1 MRKTRALFALAVVGV
16 LGLTACGGPAS
27 GTAAGTSSSSSAG
40 DLSGT
45 LTVFAAASLTD
56 VFGDLGDQLMTG
68 NPGLEVQLNFA
79 GSSALATQLTQGAPA
94 DVFAAANEEQM
105 AVVTDADLQAADPAV
120 FTRNALEIAVP
131 KGNPGGVTGL
141 ADFADP
147 DLTVAVC
154 AADVPCGA
162 AAAAV
167 FADAG
172 VTAQPDT
179 EEEDVKAALTKV
191 QLGEVDAALVYATDV
206 QAAGD
211 DVEGIPFPEAE
222 QEVNDYPIC
231 VLEAAPNPE
240 AARAFVD
247 LVRSDAGQRALTD
260 AGFRAP

>member
-1 MRKTRALFALAVVGV
+1 MRRTRALLVLPVVATV
-16 LGLTACGGPAS
+16 GLTACGGSAS
-27 GTAAGTSSSSSAG
+27 DTAAGTASSSAGG

-45 LTVFAAASLTD
+45 LTVFAAASLTG
-56 VFGDLGDQLMTG
+56 VFGNLGDQLMAAH
-68 NPGLEVQLNFA
+68 PGLGVRFNFA

-94 DVFAAANEEQM
+94 DVFASANEEQM
-105 AVVTDADLQAADPAV
+105 TVVTDAGLQAGDPAV
-120 FTRNALEIAVP
+120 FTGNVLEIAVP
-131 KGNPGGVTGL
+131 EGNPGGVTGL
-141 ADFADP
+141 ADFGDA
-147 DLTVAVC
+147 DLTLAVC

-172 VTAQPDT
+172 ITAQPDT

-206 QAAGD
+206 RAAGS
-211 DVEGIPFPEAE
+211 DVEGVPFPEAE

-231 VLEAAPNPE
+231 VLEAAPNAE
-240 AARAFVD
+240 AAQAFVD
-247 LVRSDAGQRALTD
+247 LVESDAGRLALAD